1 MQQLGFHSVFAK
13 LFASVML
20 ALILF
25 AVAMVLLTQ
34 LVHDK
39 DANIRSE
46 ILATQILGQIDPFLQ
61 ELNITISEQSRLQ
74 SRFMLAVV
82 KKSFDIFDESLQ
94 AKMGLYDNQG
104 HLLMQTDNS
113 DLPLQLPA
121 TPSLLSRVFPSF
133 VDTPP
138 TQQAQVYSSTG
149 YTLLYESRLPPRKP
163 VLSAALNLFTGTL
176 LLLIIMAN
184 VLWWIARSMT
194 WRINQLS
201 QQMTQLGDGDF
212 TVRVNAGG
220 NDEIASLARG
230 FNQAAQK
237 IEHLINAN
245 NLLLA
250 HASHELRTPIT
261 RIRLQIEM
269 MDMLANVMPSD
280 TKAKFDKR
288 AQAINRDL
296 SGLNDLV
303 ESILLVS
310 RLDAGHV
317 MQQVERLDIYD
328 LVNQERQHYSEATL
342 IGEHIVIEGQP
353 PMLTHL
359 IRNLLNNAMLHG
371 EPPVTVLI
379 YGVQSFEEADCVPD
393 YLLQSVLCR
402 SFAECHIEY
411 NAEYSTEYDAEDDDL
426 DKPNGEQKAIADNNS
441 KPINDSTDNSSQ
453 KNSSKAADLLTAPVI
468 YRNGESLIIDIDDS
482 NNDGN
487 NNSNVDSDNGAESN
501 NNDNLIT
508 KTAADSSALVA
519 EQTLSE
525 TKVLVTTSTVAAN
538 LEDLDSLNDLEHS
551 TKSNSSLLNNY
562 NKFTADL
569 ADKVKKVIWRAVPN
583 PSKPLPNNKAIVEP
597 VNAVATTNLT
607 NNNDLQNLADAA
619 TINNAIN
626 KNDLINNSNNQ
637 GSSDAD
643 NSDNDNAGNGN
654 NNADNRLDNRL
665 DNHLDNNNDLSAAP
679 RKEGLFKKHLKK
691 SKAEPSRPLPKYVVL
706 AVIDEGEGIPEAKR
720 TEIFSP
726 FVRLQ
731 QKNKGSGL
739 GLSLV
744 AQIVTAHQGRITTDT
759 INGHTRFLVVLPVKH
774 DPNHRYQDQQ
784 VT

>member
-1 MQQLGFHSVFAK
+1 MQQLGFRSVFAK

-39 DANIRSE
+39 DAGIRSE
-46 ILATQILGQIDPFLQ
+46 VLATQILGQIDPFLH
-61 ELNITISEQSRLQ
+61 ELNIAISKDNRLQ

-94 AKMGLYDNQG
+94 AKMGLYDNEG

-113 DLPLQLPA
+113 DLPLELPP
-121 TPSLLSRVFPSF
+121 TPSLFSQVFPSF
-133 VDTPP
+133 SDTSP
-138 TQQAQVYSSTG
+138 TKQAQVYSSTG
-149 YTLLYESRLPPRKP
+149 YTLLYESRLPPKKP

-176 LLLIIMAN
+176 LLLLIMAG
-184 VLWWIARSMT
+184 VLWLIARTMT
-194 WRINQLS
+194 WRINQMS

-212 TVRVNAGG
+212 TVRVNARG

-269 MDMLANVMPSD
+269 MDMLADAMPTD

-317 MQQVERLDIYD
+317 MQQVEHLDLYD
-328 LVNQERQHYSEATL
+328 LVNQERQHYPEATL
-342 IGEHIVIEGQP
+342 IGEHIVIDGQA

-359 IRNLLNNAMLHG
+359 IRNLLTNAMLHG
-371 EPPVTVLI
+371 KPPVTVLI
-379 YGVQSFEEADCVPD
+379 YGVQTIDEADTIPD
-393 YLLQSVLCR
+393 YLLQTVVCS
-402 SFAECHIEY
+402 SFADY
-411 NAEYSTEYDAEDDDL
+411 NSLDFDHYDESKESDNLAPQTSTQL
-426 DKPNGEQKAIADNNS
+426 DEAYNGSHTTNTEKEKVEAAVILPAP
-441 KPINDSTDNSSQ
+441 PIYQ
-453 KNSSKAADLLTAPVI
+453 
-468 YRNGESLIIDIDDS
+468 NGESVELGDNDAADDVLNADVTHIITGHTEMTGLETNTSVTNAS
-482 NNDGN
+482 NDAQVKENAVVN
-487 NNSNVDSDNGAESN
+487 PMISDNKSIITTELS
-501 NNDNLIT
+501 LIT
-508 KTAADSSALVA
+508 NYQSF
-519 EQTLSE
+519 
-525 TKVLVTTSTVAAN
+525 TT
-538 LEDLDSLNDLEHS
+538 DLTE
-551 TKSNSSLLNNY
+551 KI
-562 NKFTADL
+562 
-569 ADKVKKVIWRAVPN
+569 KKVIWKAVPN
-583 PSKPLPNNKAIVEP
+583 GKKDDQKFAEIYS
-597 VNAVATTNLT
+597 
-607 NNNDLQNLADAA
+607 NDDV
-619 TINNAIN
+619 TINSEATS
-626 KNDLINNSNNQ
+626 NSNDALV
-637 GSSDAD
+637 SSSGQAHKAD
-643 NSDNDNAGNGN
+643 KLTTDKTASKDDVKGNAQSENDTPIT
-654 NNADNRLDNRL
+654 
-665 DNHLDNNNDLSAAP
+665 P
-679 RKEGLFKKHLKK
+679 RKENLFTKHIKK
-691 SKAEPSRPLPKYVVL
+691 SKAEPIRPLPKYAVL
-706 AVIDEGEGIPEAKR
+706 AVIDEGEGIPEGKR
-720 TEIFSP
+720 EEVFSP

-744 AQIVTAHQGRITTDT
+744 SQIATAHQGHIVTDT
-759 INGHTRFLVVLPVKH
+759 INGHTRFLVVIPVKQDPHYNYH
-774 DPNHRYQDQQ
+774 DNNN
-784 VT
+784 